1 MSARSYKYKFVIEQ
15 SFTLL
20 DHQFFKQ
27 FIQDQPKGALRI
39 FKQMSSEHVQ
49 RILHN
54 IFPEGKNTLL
64 HMIAESD
71 MGFESVDFFT

>member
-1 MSARSYKYKFVIEQ
+1 MSARDYKYKFVIEQ
-15 SFTLL
+15 SYTLL

-27 FIQDQPKGALRI
+27 YIQDKPRGVLKT
-39 FKQMSSEHVQ
+39 FKQMSVEHVQ

-64 HMIAESD
+64 HVIAESD